1 MFATVRM
8 ASSRLPVAALTL
20 KQGCITDRNTPQ
32 HRSSDDPA
40 GEEEVL
46 GWRGY
51 TWFAV
56 VRLFLQR
63 QNVLGL
69 YRNMMRTIRQVPD
82 EGDRKDLRYWASD
95 EFKRNKNAT
104 NQDAI

>member
-20 KQGCITDRNTPQ
+20 KQVIQ
-32 HRSSDDPA
+32 I
-40 GEEEVL
+40 
-46 GWRGY
+46 Y
-51 TWFAV
+51 
-56 VRLFLQR
+56 R

-95 EFKRNKNAT
+95 EFKINKNAT
-104 NQDAI
+104 NQVRYGKANANMHHDELQSSLALANIKK

>member
-1 MFATVRM
+1 MFATVHM

-20 KQGCITDRNTPQ
+20 KQHI
-32 HRSSDDPA
+32 A
-40 GEEEVL
+40 L
-46 GWRGY
+46 
-51 TWFAV
+51 
-56 VRLFLQR
+56 
-63 QNVLGL
+63 LGL

-104 NQDAI
+104 NQLRHFQFGCILVSSVALVSHI